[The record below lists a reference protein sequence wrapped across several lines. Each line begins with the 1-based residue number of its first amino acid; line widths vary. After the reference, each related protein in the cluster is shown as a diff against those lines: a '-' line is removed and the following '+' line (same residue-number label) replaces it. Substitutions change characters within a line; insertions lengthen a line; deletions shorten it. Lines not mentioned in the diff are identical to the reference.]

1 MLPPYHKAVPA
12 GSSNETVTV
21 RAERSKDGISM
32 ESNDE
37 SQAQPDVVITQ
48 RRNARRPLWQLA
60 GAALLVAGLAGGG
73 VAFSR
78 SDLGSVA
85 QASASSAA
93 SKTAQTA
100 PAPKGTPGVHRGFG
114 QYPGRGM
121 MVSVVSVNT
130 TSANTGTITATG
142 RGSQTITITVTSSTT
157 ITKAGSTIGLA
168 AIPKGARIAV
178 QGTLGANHTTLAA
191 QSITVLPAGFAPH
204 GGSGHGTWGK
214 GPGQGAKAHPSPTAT
229 STPSA

>member
-1 MLPPYHKAVPA
+1 V
-12 GSSNETVTV
+12 NETLTV
-21 RAERSKDGISM
+21 RADRSKDGINM
-32 ESNDE
+32 ESSDE
-37 SQAQPDVVITQ
+37 NQVQPDAHSTQ

-78 SDLGSVA
+78 SEGGSVA
-85 QASASSAA
+85 HASSSSAA
-93 SKTAQTA
+93 SKTAQAA

-114 QYPGRGM
+114 QYAGRGM

-130 TSANTGTITATG
+130 TSTNTGTITATG
-142 RGSQTITITVTSSTT
+142 RGSQTITITVTGSTK
-157 ITKAGSTIGLA
+157 ITKAGATIALA

-178 QGTLGANHTTLAA
+178 QGTLGANRTTLAA
-191 QSITVLPAGFAPH
+191 QSIAVLPAGFAPH

-214 GPGQGAKAHPSPTAT
+214 GPGKGTKAHPSPTAT